1 MLAVGVVLPLV
12 AGRAELERELPSLS
26 LEELGTN
33 CTLGRRPDSSLPP
46 AKEVLSVGRR
56 HAGMKLGRWLVL
68 LLMEVV
74 LLLVLLSPSR
84 AKLGT
89 VRSARVVVLE
99 RGEFWAEDARG
110 VENGDG
116 VDAMLSWRVLIFV
129 RRVRD

>member
-1 MLAVGVVLPLV
+1 MPLV

-56 HAGMKLGRWLVL
+56 HAGTKLGRWLVL

-74 LLLVLLSPSR
+74 LLLVVLLSPSR
-84 AKLGT
+84 AKLGM